1 MELSG
6 LIVVRPVR
14 RVVREFRGRLG
25 IGSAVKRFVAFVAAV
40 AFAAAFY
47 AVKRF
52 VAEVVPERRAR
63 ASPASSPVPAAAP
76 PARASSAAS
85 AASAGSA
92 SSAELARG

>member
-1 MELSG
+1 M
-6 LIVVRPVR
+6 R
-14 RVVREFRGRLG
+14 RVAREFRARLG
-25 IGSAVKRFVAFVAAV
+25 IGSAAAFVAFVAAV

-52 VAEVVPERRAR
+52 VAEVVPERRTR

>member
-1 MELSG
+1 M
-6 LIVVRPVR
+6 IVRPVR
-14 RVVREFRGRLG
+14 RVVREFRGGG
-25 IGSAVKRFVAFVAAV
+25 IGYAAALVAFVAASV
-40 AFAAAFY
+40 AAAFY

-76 PARASSAAS
+76 PARASSASS